1 MALKLR
7 RRAEIITNV
16 SLSPRSS
23 VCHPA
28 SLGTG
33 ADSFKRVLGIR
44 PNRSLS
50 ALPDVPADPSEIN
63 HVDLAPPG
71 MVGRTAE
78 AHARI
83 GPLEALTGNGAPP
96 PIQIVDVEP
105 DHEILCKML
114 IVEPLKDELGA
125 PIPEPGIAIALPY
138 FSQAQLCE
146 EPATGFVILP

>member
-1 MALKLR
+1 
-7 RRAEIITNV
+7 
-16 SLSPRSS
+16 
-23 VCHPA
+23 
-28 SLGTG
+28 
-33 ADSFKRVLGIR
+33 
-44 PNRSLS
+44 
-50 ALPDVPADPSEIN
+50 
-63 HVDLAPPG
+63 

-138 FSQAQLCE
+138 FSEAEFCK
-146 EPATGFVILP
+146 EPTTGFVVLPARYEGQQRLSVKIFHDMPAIGDEWLGGCLA